1 MVSQKTKTKTK
12 KHQNKQGENMT
23 TAIASMR
30 RNQNLTR
37 NRLQFQTGPIAV
49 GLMLLALIIL
59 LSLMYLNQ
67 ITKTSVFSYKISN
80 LKNTQ
85 ANLETQ
91 KQKLQIEAARAQSLA
106 ATKATASN
114 NGLVKTDTVSFVQAS
129 KTTK

>member
-1 MVSQKTKTKTK
+1 MVSHKTKTKTK
-12 KHQNKQGENMT
+12 IYQNKQGENMT

-114 NGLVKTDTVSFVQAS
+114 NGLVKTDTVSFVQAPSTS
-129 KTTK
+129 K

>member
-1 MVSQKTKTKTK
+1 MS
-12 KHQNKQGENMT
+12 
-23 TAIASMR
+23 TAVASMR
-30 RNQNLTR
+30 RNQNITR

-49 GLMLLALIIL
+49 GLMLLGLVIL

-67 ITKTSVFSYKISN
+67 ITKTSVFSYKIST

-106 ATKATASN
+106 ETKAKAAN
-114 NGLVKTDTVSFVQAS
+114 NGLVKTDTVSFAQAQ
-129 KTTK
+129 KTIK

>member
-1 MVSQKTKTKTK
+1 
-12 KHQNKQGENMT
+12 MT

-30 RNQNLTR
+30 RNQNITR

-85 ANLETQ
+85 ANLETE
-91 KQKLQIEAARAQSLA
+91 KQKLEIEAARAQSLA
-106 ATKATASN
+106 EAKATASN
-114 NGLVKTDTVSFVQAS
+114 SGLVKTTSVSFAQAPKS
-129 KTTK
+129 TK

>member
-1 MVSQKTKTKTK
+1 
-12 KHQNKQGENMT
+12 MT

-114 NGLVKTDTVSFVQAS
+114 NGLVKTDTVSFVQAPSTS
-129 KTTK
+129 K